1 MLFLDVYRS
10 AENVFEMPPF
20 VESILREDGTHLN
33 SILFDVEKAT
43 SHHPIFAVVL
53 HTDTNDAW
61 VAKDM
66 KYQAT
71 ICYDV
76 RFLPLHAGSNEY
88 NKLLRIFE
96 NIMLCRVNLL
106 PASSF
111 ARAIGLYTQL
121 LRLLVPRPDAR
132 GPEYCGIF
140 RRDTSSMADM
150 HLRVVLQCFLCQ
162 QDAIQDSLWQ
172 CDGGQVWGEFFNDSS
187 RVYWYHDYVMRL
199 VDASHREG
207 YSICNVEAIA
217 HEITQTQRKN
227 HKSQTS
233 EQLATIRAKQ
243 SLLEML
249 KKAYKYKY
257 Y

>member
-10 AENVFEMPPF
+10 AQNVFEIPPF

-76 RFLPLHAGSNEY
+76 RFLPVHVGSSEY
-88 NKLLRIFE
+88 NKLRRIFE

-111 ARAIGLYTQL
+111 TRAIGLYTEL
-121 LRLLVPRPDAR
+121 MHLLVQPPHAR
-132 GPEYCGIF
+132 GTEYCGIF
-140 RRDTSSMADM
+140 RRETSSMPDM

-162 QDAIQDSLWQ
+162 QNSIQDSLWQ
-172 CDGGQVWGEFFNDSS
+172 CEGGYIWTDFFKDSS
-187 RVYWYHDYVMRL
+187 RLHWYHDYVMRL
-199 VDASHREG
+199 VDAPHRDG
-207 YSICNVEAIA
+207 YSISNVESIA
-217 HEITQTQRKN
+217 YEIAQTQRIN
-227 HKSQTS
+227 RETQTS
-233 EQLATIRAKQ
+233 EQLSTIRAKQ
-243 SLLEML
+243 SLLELL
-249 KKAYKYKY
+249 KKAYKYTY
-257 Y
+257 P

>member
-1 MLFLDVYRS
+1 VYRS
-10 AENVFEMPPF
+10 ADNVFEMPPF

-33 SILFDVEKAT
+33 SILFDVERVS

-71 ICYDV
+71 ICYDA
-76 RFLPLHAGSNEY
+76 RFLAMDAGSKEY

-111 ARAIGLYTQL
+111 ARAIGLYTEL
-121 LRLLVPRPDAR
+121 LRLLVPQPDAR
-132 GPEYCGIF
+132 GPEYCGMF

-150 HLRVVLQCFLCQ
+150 HLRVVLQCFLGQ
-162 QDAIQDSLWQ
+162 QDAIQASLWP
-172 CDGGQVWGEFFNDSS
+172 CDGGQVWVEFFNDSS
-187 RVYWYHDYVMRL
+187 RLYWYHDYVMRL
-199 VDASHREG
+199 VDATHREG
-207 YSICNVEAIA
+207 YSVCNVEAIA
-217 HEITQTQRKN
+217 DEITQTQRKN

-243 SLLEML
+243 SLLELL
-249 KKAYKYKY
+249 KKAYKYRFH
-257 Y
+257 

>member
-33 SILFDVEKAT
+33 SILFDDESAT

-61 VAKDM
+61 MARDM

-76 RFLPLHAGSNEY
+76 RFLPVHAGSSEY
-88 NKLLRIFE
+88 NKLMRIFE
-96 NIMLCRVNLL
+96 NIMLCRVNLM

-111 ARAIGLYTQL
+111 TRAIGLYTELMQL
-121 LRLLVPRPDAR
+121 LAPPPDAR
-132 GPEYCGIF
+132 GTEYCGIF
-140 RRDTSSMADM
+140 RRETSSMADM

-162 QDAIQDSLWQ
+162 PNSSQTSPWQ
-172 CDGGQVWGEFFNDSS
+172 CEGGDVWGAFFNDSS
-187 RVYWYHDYVMRL
+187 RLYWYHDYVMRL
-199 VDASHREG
+199 VDAPHRDG
-207 YSICNVEAIA
+207 YSISNVEAIA
-217 HEITQTQRKN
+217 HEIAQTQRTN
-227 HKSQTS
+227 QETQTS
-233 EQLATIRAKQ
+233 EQLATFRAKQ
-243 SLLEML
+243 SLLELL
-249 KKAYKYKY
+249 KKAYKYRFQ
-257 Y
+257 